1 MSGIVVGV
9 EGSAPAL
16 DALRFATPGTR
27 SGRALIRPGWQRLA
41 RSADTP
47 DGFHIVAQY
56 FKQAPATSHRGSG
69 ITDASPLCRSPGWQ
83 PPRHSASTI
92 GRRRAALRSGDR
104 PVRPRRTHPQ
114 PYALNRSPPEPHRR
128 TGCGART
135 SRPRRPSSEAERR
148 RAGGGRS
155 PLRLSVRVVRHSR
168 SVPVECR
175 LSGALMKASASGR
188 DEAPGHALQP
198 LGALEQPMGRAR
210 SHGRRRR
217 ATRPATTRRVC
228 AGAGS
233 AWICPLCG
241 VSAGRIRAGIERG
254 APHAAGAG

>member
-69 ITDASPLCRSPGWQ
+69 ITDASPLCRSPGSQ
-83 PPRHSASTI
+83 PPRHPVSTT

-104 PVRPRRTHPQ
+104 PARPPKMHPQ
-114 PYALNRSPPEPHRR
+114 PYAPNRSPPDTHRR
-128 TGCGART
+128 TGCGAHA
-135 SRPRRPSSEAERR
+135 SHPRRPSSEAERR

-155 PLRLSVRVVRHSR
+155 LLRLSVRVAATSAACPRVQAERCAHDRGFGERSR
-168 SVPVECR
+168 
-175 LSGALMKASASGR
+175 
-188 DEAPGHALQP
+188 
-198 LGALEQPMGRAR
+198 
-210 SHGRRRR
+210 
-217 ATRPATTRRVC
+217 
-228 AGAGS
+228 
-233 AWICPLCG
+233 
-241 VSAGRIRAGIERG
+241 
-254 APHAAGAG
+254 